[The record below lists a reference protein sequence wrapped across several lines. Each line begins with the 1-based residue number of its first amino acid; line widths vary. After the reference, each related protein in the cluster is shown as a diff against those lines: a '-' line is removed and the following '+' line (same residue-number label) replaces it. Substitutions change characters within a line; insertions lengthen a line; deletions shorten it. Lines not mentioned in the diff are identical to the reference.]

1 MTPLK
6 KAAAVAGSVAVV
18 AALLTVQIIPP
29 FHKPFGLGPDR
40 PQSHTRAI
48 SGPTVTIPGP
58 RVTVT
63 VPAPTETTTAPGS
76 TSTVT
81 TPGGVRTL
89 KGSSPT
95 VTVPGPTSTDTVTVP
110 GVTRTVHVPS
120 PVQTRL
126 IYRPVPGPTQFIRIP
141 GPTKT
146 VKVKVPVP
154 GPTVTVKV
162 PLPRVTVTLPVIGG
176 GVSTSRSETRTGL
189 SAKGY
194 AQSVLSSGQYG
205 CLELLWNK
213 ESGWNPSATNASS
226 GAYGIPQSL
235 PGSKMASA
243 GSDWRTNPVTQV
255 KWGLGYINER
265 YGSPCSAWGH
275 SQSVGWY

>member
-18 AALLTVQIIPP
+18 AALLTVQIVPP

-40 PQSHTRAI
+40 PQSHARVI

-63 VPAPTETTTAPGS
+63 APAPTETATASGS

-81 TPGGVRTL
+81 TPGGVRT
-89 KGSSPT
+89 
-95 VTVPGPTSTDTVTVP
+95 VTVPGSTSTDTVTVSGP
-110 GVTRTVHVPS
+110 TKTVRVPS
-120 PVQTRL
+120 PAQTRL
-126 IYRPVPGPTQFIRIP
+126 IYRPLPGPTQFIKVP
-141 GPTKT
+141 GPKVT
-146 VKVKVPVP
+146 VKVPVP
-154 GPTVTVKV
+154 GPTVTVKVKV

-194 AQSVLSSGQYG
+194 AQSVLSSSQYG

-243 GSDWRTNPVTQV
+243 GSDWRTNPITQV
-255 KWGLGYINER
+255 KWGLGYINDI
-265 YGSPCSAWGH
+265 YGSPCNAWGH